1 MVYWSDLYAPSAS
14 PQIFI
19 HSGNMICLKKIH
31 VDCSL
36 HDRSKVCLFQWLLQL
51 DFDCLVEE
59 WHSVGCS
66 SKCFSRLLR
75 VLLKKNGKDET
86 PKFQSKWS
94 QGAGVAT
101 CHSQELIP
109 SLNSPQ
115 TCSFLFYNIHCS
127 SFALNPFLLTLHLEM
142 LLQTSVPFLHWE
154 HLQWDTASLLSEVF
168 EVFTGSL

>member
-1 MVYWSDLYAPSAS
+1 M
-14 PQIFI
+14 
-19 HSGNMICLKKIH
+19 H
-31 VDCSL
+31 
-36 HDRSKVCLFQWLLQL
+36 LQL
-51 DFDCLVEE
+51 LHRSLYIQEIWFALKRSMLTVHFMIVPKFVYSSGCYSLTLTDCLVEE
-59 WHSVGCS
+59 WHSVSCS
-66 SKCFSRLLR
+66 SKRFSRLLR

-86 PKFQSKWS
+86 PKFQNKWS

-154 HLQWDTASLLSEVF
+154 HLQWGTASLLSEVF